1 MSNEQEFFA
10 KRGFGL
16 TIGFGRRPAV
26 LVVDMIRAFTDP
38 TSMLGANLD
47 PQIKAI
53 QSLLTCARARSLPV
67 IFSTVSYEEA
77 DFRDAGIWALKQKGV
92 MSLRAGTNAVEL
104 DERLDRLAG
113 EGWLIK
119 KYASCF
125 FGTDLTS
132 RLVSAGIDTLLIV
145 GCTTSGCVRASAVDA
160 LQNCFRPMVVRE
172 CVGDRSQAAHE
183 QSLFDLQ
190 AKYAD
195 VVGLEDSCHYI
206 EQLPAR

>member
-1 MSNEQEFFA
+1 MNNDHEFFA
-10 KRGFGL
+10 SRGFGL
-16 TIGFGRRPAV
+16 TIGYGCKPAV
-26 LVVDMIRAFTDP
+26 LVVDMIRAFTD
-38 TSMLGANLD
+38 SSAMLGANLD
-47 PQIKAI
+47 SQVEATR
-53 QSLLTCARARSLPV
+53 LLLASARARGLPV
-67 IFSTVSYEEA
+67 IFSTVSYEAA

-92 MSLRAGTNAVEL
+92 MTLRAGTVAVEL
-104 DERLDRLAG
+104 DPRLERLPG
-113 EGWLIK
+113 EGWLVK

-132 RLVSAGIDTLLIV
+132 RLVSSGIDTLLIA

-160 LQNCFRPMVVRE
+160 LQNGFRPIVVRE

-195 VVGLEDSCHYI
+195 VVGLEETCHYL
-206 EQLPAR
+206 EQLTSG